1 MFFWKKKTNQIVNDQ
16 LNSKI
21 FFFNF
26 TFTHKKI
33 IAKKAEFKSPGQKE
47 LCLDIYVKL
56 IVKAK
61 RFHFSL

>member
-1 MFFWKKKTNQIVNDQ
+1 MI
-16 LNSKI
+16 NSIQK
-21 FFFNF
+21 FFFLNF

-47 LCLDIYVKL
+47 LCLDIYMYVKL